1 MRVLCLI
8 FLEAT
13 CWYHVLLRVPALEG
27 DQGGPIPR
35 LPGGKKKTTR
45 IGKVAGQPYSPGL
58 FINYFA
64 SKPGAAA
71 RIIGEVIRNNGLY

>member
-1 MRVLCLI
+1 M
-8 FLEAT
+8 
-13 CWYHVLLRVPALEG
+13 EG

-58 FINYFA
+58 FTTVLFCCA

>member
-13 CWYHVLLRVPALEG
+13 RWYHVLLRVPALEG
-27 DQGGPIPR
+27 DQGGPIR

-58 FINYFA
+58 FTNYFVA
-64 SKPGAAA
+64 PPNLVLPHGS
-71 RIIGEVIRNNGLY
+71 